1 MNPGDTVSLAPS
13 ARASSRTKNRLRE
26 HGPLFTVI
34 ESRFGDLLLSAGA
47 GRVITARGHLPEG
60 WAGWL
65 PMRDLII
72 SMPLLPFPST
82 TTTNTE
88 N

>member
-13 ARASSRTKNRLRE
+13 ALASSRTKNRLRE
-26 HGPLFTVI
+26 HGPLFTII
-34 ESRFGDLLLSAGA
+34 ECRFGVLLLAAGA
-47 GRVITARGHLPEG
+47 GRVIPSRGHLPEG

-65 PMRDLII
+65 PRHDLII
-72 SMPLLPFPST
+72 SKPLLPFPST
-82 TTTNTE
+82 TNTNTE